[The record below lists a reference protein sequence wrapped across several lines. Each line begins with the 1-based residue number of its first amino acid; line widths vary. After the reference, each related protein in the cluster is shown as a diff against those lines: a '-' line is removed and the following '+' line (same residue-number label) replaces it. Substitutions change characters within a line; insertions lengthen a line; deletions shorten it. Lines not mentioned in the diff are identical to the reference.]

1 MTTKINLS
9 NMEDSDYKALLE
21 NSKVMDKLIE
31 YTTESAPLSA
41 SLLIND
47 WLDLLD
53 GLRDYSLGGSYDHN
67 YMCIQDSYKFLK
79 SVLIAQKEYCVLTD
93 ENAEIVENSLTAY
106 DNAEPSDLSY
116 YDEKLD
122 RVGELIADKL
132 IELAKNE
139 YDFAMSEH
147 HLLDTMKYDN
157 VLVDL
162 YGDDAYY
169 NREDNKIYYI
179 CAD

>member
-1 MTTKINLS
+1 MTKVNLS
-9 NMEDSDYKALLE
+9 NMKDSDYKALLD
-21 NSKVMDKLIE
+21 NDKVMNKLIE
-31 YTTESAPLSA
+31 YTTETA

-47 WLDLLD
+47 WLNLLD
-53 GLRDYSLGGSYDHN
+53 GLRDYSLGGSDNRN
-67 YMCIQDSYKFLK
+67 YMTIQDSYKFLK
-79 SVLIAQKEYCVLTD
+79 SVLVVQKEYCVVTD
-93 ENAEIVENSLTAY
+93 EAAEIVENSLSYY

-147 HLLDTMKYDN
+147 RLLYTMKDDSALLDI
-157 VLVDL
+157 

-169 NREDNKIYYI
+169 SREDNKIYYT

>member
-1 MTTKINLS
+1 MTTKIKLS
-9 NMEDSDYKALLE
+9 NMEDSDYRALLE

-31 YTTESAPLSA
+31 YTTESA

-53 GLRDYSLGGSYDHN
+53 GLRDYSLGSSYDHN
-67 YMCIQDSYKFLK
+67 YMVVRDSYKFLK
-79 SVLIAQKEYCVLTD
+79 SALIAQKEYCVLTD

-116 YDEKLD
+116 YDEKLV
-122 RVGELIADKL
+122 RIGKLIADKL

-147 HLLDTMKYDN
+147 HLLYTMKDDN
-157 VLVDL
+157 ALVDL

-169 NREDNKIYYI
+169 NRGDNKIYYT

>member
-9 NMEDSDYKALLE
+9 NLEDSDYRALLE
-21 NSKVMDKLIE
+21 NTKVMDKLIE
-31 YTTESAPLSA
+31 YTTESA

-47 WLDLLD
+47 WLDLLA
-53 GLRDYSLGGSYDHN
+53 GLRDYSLGGSDNHN

-79 SVLIAQKEYCVLTD
+79 SVMIAQREYCVLTD

-139 YDFAMSEH
+139 YDFSMSED
-147 HLLDTMKYDN
+147 HLLYTMKDDN
-157 VLVDL
+157 TLLDL

-169 NREDNKIYYI
+169 SREDNKIYYT

>member
-1 MTTKINLS
+1 MKTKINLS
-9 NMEDSDYKALLE
+9 NVEDSDYRALLK
-21 NSKVMDKLIE
+21 NTKVMDKLIE
-31 YTTESAPLSA
+31 YTTETA

-47 WLDLLD
+47 WLDLLA
-53 GLRDYSLGGSYDHN
+53 GLRDYSLGGSDNHN
-67 YMCIQDSYKFLK
+67 YISIRDSYKFLK
-79 SVLIAQKEYCVLTD
+79 SVMIAQREYCVLTD

-106 DNAEPSDLSY
+106 DNAEPLDLSY

-139 YDFAMSEH
+139 YDFAMSED
-147 HLLDTMKYDN
+147 HLLYTMKEDN
-157 VLVDL
+157 ALVDL

-169 NREDNKIYYI
+169 SREDNKIYYV